1 MQTKHD
7 AQTLVASKII
17 QKWYL
22 NILEI
27 IWLIIYYNLESKN

>member
-7 AQTLVASKII
+7 AQALVASKII

-22 NILEI
+22 NILEHNWFDI
-27 IWLIIYYNLESKN
+27 FYSLENKN